1 MEEEIIILF
10 STLLSQFNQLKLSNL
25 ILIEMM
31 RLQLRTER
39 FQFSLKMQLDPIQ
52 ALIAELRFIFLAKES
67 SLVHKILMNE

>member
-39 FQFSLKMQLDPIQ
+39 FQFSLKMLLDLIQ
-52 ALIAELRFIFLAKES
+52 ALTAELRFIFLARES
-67 SLVHKILMNE
+67 SRVHKILMSE

>member
-10 STLLSQFNQLKLSNL
+10 STLLSQFTHLKLSNL

-39 FQFSLKMQLDPIQ
+39 FQFSLKMLLDLIQ
-52 ALIAELRFIFLAKES
+52 ALTAELRFIFLARES
-67 SLVHKILMNE
+67 SRVHKILMNE

>member
-10 STLLSQFNQLKLSNL
+10 STLLSQFTHLKLSNL

-39 FQFSLKMQLDPIQ
+39 FQFSLKMLLDLIQ
-52 ALIAELRFIFLAKES
+52 ALTAELRFIFLARES
-67 SLVHKILMNE
+67 SRVHKILTNE

>member
-39 FQFSLKMQLDPIQ
+39 FQFSLKMLLDPIQ
-52 ALIAELRFIFLAKES
+52 ALTAELRFIFLARES
-67 SLVHKILMNE
+67 SRAHKILMNE